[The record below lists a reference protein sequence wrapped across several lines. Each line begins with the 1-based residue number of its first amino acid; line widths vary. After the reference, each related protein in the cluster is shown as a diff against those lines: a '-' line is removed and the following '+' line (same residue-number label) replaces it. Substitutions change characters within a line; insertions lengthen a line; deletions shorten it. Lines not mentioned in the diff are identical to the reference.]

1 MRSILPTGPR
11 EEQGVPTPNVALTTQ
26 TMLYGA
32 AKAVEN
38 AGQLDLPAFFDLCA
52 VIEACVILDG
62 VQTIVSS
69 DERPNFLLLGRL
81 KDEGILG
88 EFQPQLSRDEINRAL
103 LRLPAEFLDRMIPVD
118 QGEQPEIGRGN
129 TVAPSGAMR
138 GVDYSIAL
146 SVLLG
151 QIDSM
156 ADYPSL
162 EDTTART
169 RVHRSN
175 GYLFTAA
182 VHGMDYFPDFDR
194 APFVS
199 AQLRKLYRSLPL
211 ELYRRVAESFDVPL
225 GQADTV
231 AEWTLDATLPIPPVA
246 AIVLSRARSVAEIPE
261 QILQVREEFAGYR
274 RTFAKFKTELR
285 DVETVK
291 QRNRLARR
299 YGALLEAASGPR
311 PELVTMAETL
321 NFAQHTVKAAAAP
334 LVPTS
339 YSGSLITQPVEWVRR
354 WWLNRPLTILFRMD
368 GKLPRLT
375 EYNTLIETL
384 WGNAIEAAVIERYTA
399 HALEI
404 RRLMSDSAHS

>member
-1 MRSILPTGPR
+1 LS
-11 EEQGVPTPNVALTTQ
+11 TPNVALTTQ

-32 AKAVEN
+32 ARSVEY
-38 AGQLDLPAFFDLCA
+38 AGQLDLPDFLDLCGL
-52 VIEACVILDG
+52 IEACVILDG

-69 DERPNFLLLGRL
+69 DELPDVLLLDRL
-81 KDEGILG
+81 RGEGILG
-88 EFQPQLSRDEINRAL
+88 EFQPRLSREEINRAL
-103 LRLPAEFLDRMIPVD
+103 LRLPVEFLDRMIRVD
-118 QGEQPEIGRGN
+118 RGEQSEIGRGN
-129 TVAPSGAMR
+129 AVEPSGAMR

-146 SVLLG
+146 PVLLG

-162 EDTTART
+162 KDATART

-182 VHGMDYFPDFDR
+182 VHGLDYFPDFDR
-194 APFVS
+194 APFVA

-211 ELYRRVAESFDVPL
+211 ELYRRVAESFDLPL
-225 GQADTV
+225 GQADIV
-231 AEWTLDATLPIPPVA
+231 AEWTLNATLPIPPVG

-261 QILQVREEFAGYR
+261 RILQVREEFAGYR
-274 RTFAKFKTELR
+274 RTFARFKTDLHR
-285 DVETVK
+285 AETVK

-299 YGALLEAASGPR
+299 YRALLEAASGPR
-311 PELVTMAETL
+311 PEHVTMAEAL

-334 LVPTS
+334 VVPTS
-339 YSGSLITQPVEWVRR
+339 YAASLITQPVDWMRR

-368 GKLPRLT
+368 SKLPRLP
-375 EYNTLIETL
+375 EYNTLIERL
-384 WGNAIEAAVIERYTA
+384 WGHAIEAAVIERYTT

-404 RRLMSDSAHS
+404 RRLMSERSVDQNVDDRCAERS